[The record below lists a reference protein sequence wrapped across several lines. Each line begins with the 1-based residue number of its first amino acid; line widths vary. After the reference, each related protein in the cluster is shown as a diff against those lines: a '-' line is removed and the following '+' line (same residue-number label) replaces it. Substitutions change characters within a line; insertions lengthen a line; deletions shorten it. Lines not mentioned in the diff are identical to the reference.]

1 MTMRSA
7 IATDCVM
14 FYWHA
19 PSRINLRYKIPRMVY
34 EFNKQNSI
42 FNQFMAEIRDENIQK
57 DSMRFRRN
65 IERIGELMAYEISK
79 SLDYGVT
86 EVTTPLGMAEITLPK
101 SSPMLCTILRA
112 GLPMH
117 HGLLNIFDQSDSAFV
132 AAFRKHDAAGNFE
145 IEVDYVSAPP
155 INGVDLILCDPML
168 ATGFSLE
175 KVYKKIMQRGKPANI
190 HIASII
196 ASETGLK
203 HLRSKLPES
212 TRYWIGAIDTELTAH
227 SYIVPGLGD
236 AGDLAFGKKE

>member
-1 MTMRSA
+1 
-7 IATDCVM
+7 
-14 FYWHA
+14 
-19 PSRINLRYKIPRMVY
+19 MVH
-34 EFNKQNSI
+34 ELSKHNSI
-42 FNQFMAEIRDENIQK
+42 FNQFISEIRDEQIQK

-65 IERIGELMAYEISK
+65 IERIGEVMAYEISK
-79 SLDYGVT
+79 SFDYAMQ
-86 EVTTPLGMAEITLPK
+86 EVTTPLGIAEVSLPVAM
-101 SSPMLCTILRA
+101 PMLCTIMRA

-117 HGLLNIFDQSDSAFV
+117 HGMMNIFDHADSAFV

-155 INGVDLILCDPML
+155 LDGVELILCDPML

-175 KVYKKIMQRGKPANI
+175 KVYKKLMQRGTPARV
-190 HIASII
+190 HIACVI
-196 ASETGLK
+196 ASETGLNY
-203 HLRSKLPES
+203 LRSRLPES